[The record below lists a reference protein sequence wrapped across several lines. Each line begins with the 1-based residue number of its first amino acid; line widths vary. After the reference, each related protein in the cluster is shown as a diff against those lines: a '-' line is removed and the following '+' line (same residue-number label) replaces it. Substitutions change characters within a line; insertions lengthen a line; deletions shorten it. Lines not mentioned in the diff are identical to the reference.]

1 MDIYNEI
8 SCISGVGPK
17 LKEKLNKSGIFTI
30 LDLLLYFPRDYEFI
44 NSDITLEKNSEGEK
58 AILKCKT
65 IGYGK
70 NIRTRTGKTLTSIV
84 FSYNDTI
91 VMAKWFNQP
100 YIKKSFI
107 IGNEYDLLGKFKKV
121 GNRLEVINPLNS
133 CSEVKK
139 SEIIPIYQLKNDLTN
154 KILVKII
161 NTILY
166 NINITD
172 NMPNEIVRKYNL
184 VSLDNAIRN
193 IHFPKG
199 KKELNDA
206 IIRLKFQELFTYSL
220 KLIIMKSRL
229 KNNNGI
235 EFKINDNLIQLKEQL
250 PFKLT
255 NAQSRAIREILID
268 QKKSIP
274 MNRLV
279 QGDVGSGKTLVALI
293 SMFNVYMNGYQTALM
308 VPTEILANQH
318 FIEAKK
324 VLGEFNID
332 IEILTGS
339 TKLKEKQRIKEKII
353 AGNPM
358 MIIGTH
364 ALIQEDV
371 DFNNL
376 GLIVTDEQHRFGV
389 EQRSKLIN
397 KNKVADVLVM
407 TATPIPR
414 TLSLYLYSDLDISI
428 IDELPPGRKP
438 IKTLL
443 VDMNNRMKAYELA
456 LKEIQKGRQVYVVS
470 PLIEENEKLKL
481 NAVETIYNELKENIF
496 YDIPISM
503 LHGKMSS
510 KEKEDIIN
518 RFKDNEIKVII
529 STTVIEVGINVPNAS
544 IMIVENA
551 ERFGLAQLHQLRG
564 RVGRGQYD
572 SSCILVANTKNN
584 ITKKRMEIMVESN
597 DGFHI
602 AEEDMKLRGT
612 GEIFGMR
619 QHGEEGLLLAD
630 LIDDIKILKCA
641 NEEARTVITNKTKE
655 NMRICDEILKSL
667 QRTTKYICFN

>member
-17 LKEKLNKSGIFTI
+17 LREKLNKSGIFTI

-44 NSDITLEKNSEGEK
+44 NSDITLENNSEGEK
-58 AILKCKT
+58 AILKCKA
-65 IGYGK
+65 IEYGK
-70 NIRTRTGKTLTSIV
+70 SIRTKTGKNLTSIM

-121 GNRLEVINPLNS
+121 GNRLEIINPLNS

-161 NTILY
+161 NTILS

-172 NMPNEIVRKYNL
+172 NIPNEIVKKYNL
-184 VSLDNAIRN
+184 ISLDDAIQN

-206 IIRLKFQELFTYSL
+206 MIRLKFQELFTYSL
-220 KLIIMKSRL
+220 KLIIMKSHL

-235 EFKINDNLIQLKEQL
+235 EFKINDNLVQLKEQL

-268 QKKSIP
+268 QKKSVP

-308 VPTEILANQH
+308 APTEILANQH
-318 FIEAKK
+318 YIEAKK
-324 VLGEFNID
+324 VLKKFSID

-339 TKLKEKQRIKEKII
+339 TKAKEKQRIKEKI
-353 AGNPM
+353 ATGNPI

-428 IDELPPGRKP
+428 IDELPPGRRP

-456 LKEIQKGRQVYVVS
+456 LKEIQKGRQIYVVS

-572 SSCILVANTKNN
+572 SSCILIANTKNK
-584 ITKKRMEIMVESN
+584 ITKKRMEIMVGSS

-619 QHGEEGLLLAD
+619 QHGEEGLLLAN
-630 LIDDIKILKCA
+630 LIDDINILKYA
-641 NEEARTVITNKTKE
+641 NEEARRVITNKTKE
-655 NMRICDEILKSL
+655 NIRICNEILKSL